1 MDLLIV
7 ILLVLFGAFML
18 AIECFLVPGFGLA
31 GVFGVVSSIG
41 GVWYAY
47 EKLTPYYPH
56 AGLITLLVTI
66 ILFIVIFV
74 LFLRGKTL
82 KKMELETTIDSSVDL
97 AKPGKRMDELTE
109 QNNKN

>member
-1 MDLLIV
+1 MFGDYGLTYCYLIGFVWSIYVGNRMLL
-7 ILLVLFGAFML
+7 G
-18 AIECFLVPGFGLA
+18 A